1 MRISRSIGL
10 LTLLLIS
17 SVFLYVSCK
26 RDKPEDGPQ
35 QAPVKHEPAK
45 IPAFNAERAYEDI
58 AKQLSFGPRVLG
70 SEGHA
75 ACQAWLVEQFKA
87 TGAKV
92 IEQTFIANVYTG
104 AKFPAAN
111 IIAQFNP
118 EISDRIVLTAHWDT
132 RHVAD
137 SPLSDERQ
145 EEPILGADDAGSGV
159 AVLLEIA
166 RLIQANPVGIGVDIV
181 LFDAEDYGQSG
192 GGDGSANTYALGSQ
206 HWARNPHGPYKPR
219 YGILLDMV
227 GAKGAQFPIEGFSY
241 KYAKDIVEKVWGLAI
256 RMGKGNYFLNQGGGA
271 ITDDHYFVNTIA
283 NIPMIDI
290 INLPSDGEHSFGAH
304 WHTHDD
310 NLDIIDKNTLRAVGQ
325 VVTAVV
331 YKEDAGE
338 L

>member
-1 MRISRSIGL
+1 MRTSKIIGL
-10 LTLLLIS
+10 LAFSFIAST
-17 SVFLYVSCK
+17 VLYVSCK
-26 RDKPEDGPQ
+26 GEPKKPQE
-35 QAPVKHEPAK
+35 ASVKATPAK
-45 IPAFNAERAYEDI
+45 IPAFNADRAYDDI
-58 AKQLSFGPRVLG
+58 AKQLEFGPRVLG

-92 IEQTFIANVYTG
+92 MEQTFMAKVYTG
-104 AKFPAAN
+104 EQFPAAN

-118 EISDRIVLTAHWDT
+118 QISDRLVLAAHWDT
-132 RHVAD
+132 RHIAD
-137 SPLSDERQ
+137 SPLSEERV
-145 EEPILGADDAGSGV
+145 EEPILGADDGGSGV
-159 AVLLEIA
+159 GVLLEIA
-166 RLIQANPVGIGVDIV
+166 RLIQENPIGIGIDIV

-192 GGDGSANTYALGSQ
+192 GGENSATTYALGSQ
-206 HWARNPHGPYKPR
+206 HWSRNPHGPYKAR

-227 GAKGAQFPIEGFSY
+227 GAKGAQFPIENFSY
-241 KYAKDIVEKVWGLAI
+241 QYARDIVEKVWPLAI
-256 RMGKGNYFLNQGGGA
+256 RMGKGNYFLNQRGGG

-290 INLPSDGEHSFGAH
+290 INLPPNAKNGAFGKH
-304 WHTHDD
+304 WHTHND

-325 VVTAVV
+325 VVTAVI